1 MKNLATISL
10 FIFGVAMA
18 AILTA
23 GLVFYQNNKINN
35 SGLNISGSNNSI
47 GQLPGQTG
55 NAKLILTAIEVA
67 KHNSISDCWMIINNK
82 VYNVTSYLF
91 AHPGGAGVMV
101 PYCGQEATRAFQT
114 KDKNSS
120 HSSYADSL
128 LADYYLGDLNQAV
141 SQQQIQ
147 KNTNSTNQI
156 PPPARGGDEDGR
168 DEEDD

>member
-35 SGLNISGSNNSI
+35 SGLNISGLNNSI
-47 GQLPGQTG
+47 GQLPSQAVGS
-55 NAKLILTAIEVA
+55 KIILTAVEAA
-67 KHNSISDCWMIINNK
+67 KHNSISDCWLIINNK
-82 VYNVTSYLF
+82 VYNVTNYLF
-91 AHPGGAGVMV
+91 AHPGGAGSMT

-114 KDKNSS
+114 KDKNTS
-120 HSSYADSL
+120 HSSYSDSL
-128 LADYYLGDLNQAV
+128 LANYYLGDLNQAV

-147 KNTNSTNQI
+147 KNINSTN
-156 PPPARGGDEDGR
+156 
-168 DEEDD
+168 